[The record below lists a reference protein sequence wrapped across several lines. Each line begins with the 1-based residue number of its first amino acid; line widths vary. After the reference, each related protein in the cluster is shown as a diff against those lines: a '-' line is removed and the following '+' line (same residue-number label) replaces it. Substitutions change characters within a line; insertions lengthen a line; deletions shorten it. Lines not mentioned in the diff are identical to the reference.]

1 MKKKAGWI
9 KIIIAIILAAAFMP
23 VFGCGEETG
32 SASAFHIFYLN
43 ENKNSLV
50 PKAYELKSDDTE
62 GKIQEIIKRLEADSQ
77 DVEYTRLFSDDIK
90 IEKYEYED
98 HMLKLYF
105 NKKYSEMKP
114 VEEILCRGGIART
127 FLQLEEITGVS
138 FYVDRVALTNANN
151 EVVGVMT
158 RDSFVDNPGE
168 EIKNVQESDVTL
180 YFATENGR
188 GLVKE
193 TQKVYSS
200 SNVSV
205 EKLVV
210 ERLMDGPQSSN
221 AKRTIPE
228 GTQLINVSVL
238 EGVCLVN
245 FDKGFLVHDFEVS
258 EPVVIYSIV
267 DSLTALPSIDTVQIS
282 VNGETNMIYREKYS
296 LSVQYQQDLDLVTEE
311 NEDVKIV
318 NEEKKEAR

>member
-1 MKKKAGWI
+1 MKKKAGLI
-9 KIIIAIILAAAFMP
+9 KIVVTAILAAAFFL
-23 VFGCGEETG
+23 VSGCGEEKNNT
-32 SASAFHIFYLN
+32 SEFHVFYLN
-43 ENKNSLV
+43 EEKNSLV
-50 PKAYELKSDDTE
+50 PKAYELKENDTE
-62 GKIQEIIKRLEADSQ
+62 NKIREIIQCLEADSQ
-77 DVEYTRLFSDDIK
+77 DVEYTKLFSKDVK
-90 IEKYEYED
+90 IETYEYED

-105 NKKYSEMKP
+105 SKEYSDMKP

-127 FLQLEEITGVS
+127 FLQLEEITGIS
-138 FYVDRVALTNANN
+138 FYVDRVALTDANN

-168 EIKNVQESDVTL
+168 EINNVQESDIDL
-180 YFATENGR
+180 YFSTKNGK

-200 SNVSV
+200 SNISV

-210 ERLMDGPQSSN
+210 ERLIDGPQSAN

-228 GTQLINVSVL
+228 GTKLINVSVL
-238 EGVCLVN
+238 DGVCLVN
-245 FDKGFLVHDFEVS
+245 FDKGFLIHDFEVS

-267 DSLTALPSIDTVQIS
+267 DSLTALPSINTVQIS
-282 VNGETNMIYREKYS
+282 VNGETNMVYREKYS
-296 LSVQYQQDLDLVTEE
+296 LSVQYQQDLDLVIEE

-318 NEEKKEAR
+318 NEEKREVR